1 MELIKIGEKIMTKP
15 KGLDYELT
23 TDKTYDLLYDR
34 FSETVYLKENG
45 NLSMPT
51 KLYESDEDKKF
62 QNIVINAFNTT
73 TKSTTA
79 ALLSGVKGTGKSV
92 TAKVIASKC
101 NLPIIIVSNRVPGDS
116 LTNFLSKLETPICLL
131 FDEFEKEYD
140 SEEFLGMLDGVK
152 STAKKLVL
160 FTANTT
166 NSLSEYLIDR
176 CSRIRY
182 HRKYT
187 MDMNLAYIKEI
198 ATDKGIAKDKI
209 ESLVAFIMN
218 VFVVTSLDN
227 IMSFIDE
234 VLSTNNY
241 NFTEVIKF
249 MNITT
254 KSVALTTFPKKEE
267 SVEELTNTEE
277 YDDLLD
283 KYDEEDNDDEEQSGP
298 FS

>member
-34 FSETVYLKENG
+34 FSEKVYLKENG
-45 NLSMPT
+45 SLSMPT
-51 KLYESDEDKKF
+51 KLYESEEDQKF
-62 QNIVINAFNTT
+62 QNTVINAFNTT

-92 TAKVIASKC
+92 TAKAIASKC
-101 NLPIIIVSNRVPGDS
+101 NLPIIIVNNRVPGDA
-116 LTNFLSKLETPICLL
+116 LTDFLSKLETPICLL

-166 NSLSEYLIDR
+166 SSLSEYLIDR

-209 ESLVAFIMN
+209 EDIITFIMN
-218 VFVVTSLDN
+218 TFVVTSLDN

-234 VLSTNNY
+234 VISTNNY
-241 NFTEVIKF
+241 NFTEVLKF

-254 KSVALTTFPKKEE
+254 KVTAFPKKEE
-267 SVEELTNTEE
+267 SKKEADTKE

-283 KYDEEDNDDEEQSGP
+283 KYDEEEDDDKKQSGP